1 MSRRPQRTASHHP
14 ALSSSGVALLVLGL
28 FLFATQAKL
37 SKYSADE
44 GSNYRG
50 GVIDWTPAVRY
61 VPQLQDAMKRL
72 EKGQM
77 TDAPVQSEYGWHVI
91 RLDDERRLTF
101 PAFEDVKSKIYQN
114 LQRQAVDEII
124 AGLRSKAEIE

>member
-1 MSRRPQRTASHHP
+1 MDLEGGCEHIQAVAELKKGASFEEL
-14 ALSSSGVALLVLGL
+14 AARN
-28 FLFATQAKL
+28 
-37 SKYSADE
+37 SADE